1 MVMDL
6 AFIHEKTTEEDEQRI
21 RAAVEQE
28 CLKSIFMYLTQLADA
43 MEANN
48 LPPLDAVNL
57 RGMAEVM
64 KVRSEGNEENEN

>member
-28 CLKSIFMYLTQLADA
+28 CLKSIYMYLTQLADA
-43 MEANN
+43 MEVNN

-64 KVRSEGNEENEN
+64 KVRSEGNEENNN